1 MFPNVRSKKTFLYV
15 LAVGSPVAFATWQAL
30 LNNFVVEVANF
41 SGREIGILQSL
52 RELPGFL
59 AFTVVFLLVYF
70 RQQNFSALSLILLG
84 IAPGFHGFRQE

>member
-15 LAVGSPVAFATWQAL
+15 LAVGSSIAFPTWAAL

-52 RELPGFL
+52 REIPGFL

-70 RQQNFSALSLILLG
+70 RQQS
-84 IAPGFHGFRQE
+84 FRL